1 MARVVKEQQY
11 AARRN
16 EILDSAQ
23 RLVYTKGFAQ
33 MSIQDILDDLEMSK
47 GAFYHYFSSKEVLL
61 EALIE
66 RLIEAGID
74 LFTPIVEDPHLS
86 ATEKLQHYF
95 ATATRWKTARKDY
108 LLALLRGWY
117 TDDNAL
123 VRQKMVVETAR
134 CISPML
140 ITVVHQ
146 GIQEG
151 VFTTPFPEHVGDIII
166 SLMLGMGEKVAMLI
180 LALSDSETPALEDMQ
195 QIVRMADTYS
205 DALER
210 VLGAPAGSLKFFD
223 ADILQEWGAHPKRS
237 LNEHETLS
245 SPGLA

>member
-23 RLVYTKGFAQ
+23 RLVYTKGFMQ
-33 MSIQDILDDLEMSK
+33 MSIPDILDDLEMSK
-47 GAFYHYFSSKEVLL
+47 GAFYHYFSSKEALL

-74 LFTPIVEDPHLS
+74 LFRPIVEDPHLS
-86 ATEKLQHYF
+86 AIEKLQHYF
-95 ATATRWKTARKDY
+95 ATATRWKTARKDF

-123 VRQKMVVETAR
+123 VRQKMVAETAR

-140 ITVVHQ
+140 MTVMYQ

-151 VFTTPFPEHVGDIII
+151 VFTTHFPDHVGDIIV
-166 SLMLGMGEKVAMLI
+166 SLILGWGEKAAALV
-180 LALSDSETPALEDMQ
+180 LAFSESEIPRSEDMQ
-195 QIVRMADTYS
+195 QIVRLADAYS

-210 VLGAPAGSLKFFD
+210 VLGAPAGSLKFLD
-223 ADILQEWGAHPKRS
+223 ADILKEWGPHRAPTGHPPQKEHKR
-237 LNEHETLS
+237 T
-245 SPGLA
+245 